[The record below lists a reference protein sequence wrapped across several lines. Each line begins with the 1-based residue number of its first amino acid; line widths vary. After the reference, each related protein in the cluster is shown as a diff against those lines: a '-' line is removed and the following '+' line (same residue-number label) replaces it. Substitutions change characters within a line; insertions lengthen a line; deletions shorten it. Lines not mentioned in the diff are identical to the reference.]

1 MRHSSPASPVF
12 SPSVAQRV
20 ALVMEAPATPKPR
33 AGDYSINRAF
43 LGSSLHLYRAFLA
56 EKGPTHR
63 ETLRY
68 ARQARSAARH
78 VIAAVPGVV

>member
-1 MRHSSPASPVF
+1 MHHSSPVF
-12 SPSVAQRV
+12 PPSVAQRI
-20 ALVMEAPATPKPR
+20 ALALAAPGISKPR

-56 EKGPTHR
+56 QKGPTHR
-63 ETLRY
+63 ETLKY
-68 ARQARSAARH
+68 ARQARAAARH

>member
-1 MRHSSPASPVF
+1 MHHSSPSSPVF
-12 SPSVAQRV
+12 SPSVAQRIALAV
-20 ALVMEAPATPKPR
+20 AAPGISKPR

-56 EKGPTHR
+56 DKGPKHR

-68 ARQARSAARH
+68 ARQARDAARH
-78 VIAAVPGVV
+78 VIAAVPGAV